1 MLEKVAVKTICILRI
16 AVGVR
21 VSWTSAIHI
30 MLGVV
35 SRMWPKPV
43 SPLQHFQ
50 EDKPCPRNSQAR
62 SLLYVGRDKGQTK
75 EDFKFPCYVLLTET
89 LSVCQRRQIVP
100 VSGLGIY
107 SLGCQ

>member
-1 MLEKVAVKTICILRI
+1 MVVKMIYILRI
-16 AVGVR
+16 AVDIG

-35 SRMWPKPV
+35 SRIWPKPV
-43 SPLQHFQ
+43 SQLLHIQ

-89 LSVCQRRQIVP
+89 LSVC
-100 VSGLGIY
+100 
-107 SLGCQ
+107 